1 MVMLGDYWGHG
12 ASAVM
17 AVIGVTWLRVG
28 MRVEAR
34 GEPAPVPEGQGPERR
49 MADVLEFPAPKLPS
63 EFEVFA
69 ERARLL
75 G

>member
-1 MVMLGDYWGHG
+1 MVMMSDYWGHG

-17 AVIGVTWLRVG
+17 AVIGAAW
-28 MRVEAR
+28 MRMAAR
-34 GEPAPVPEGQGPERR
+34 PEGSEPERQAPERR

-63 EFEVFA
+63 EFDVFA

>member
-1 MVMLGDYWGHG
+1 MVMMSDYWGHG

-17 AVIGVTWLRVG
+17 TVIGVAW
-28 MRVEAR
+28 MRMAAR
-34 GEPAPVPEGQGPERR
+34 PEGSVAEGQAPERR

-63 EFEVFA
+63 EFDVFA

>member
-28 MRVEAR
+28 AWR
-34 GEPAPVPEGQGPERR
+34 EPVPVPEGQGPERR
-49 MADVLEFPAPKLPS
+49 LADVLEFPAPKLPS

>member
-1 MVMLGDYWGHG
+1 MVMEMGAYWGHG
-12 ASAVM
+12 VSAVM
-17 AVIGVTWLRVG
+17 AVVGVAW
-28 MRVEAR
+28 MRAAR
-34 GEPAPVPEGQGPERR
+34 TGHPVLLDERHGEERR
-49 MADVLEFPAPKLPS
+49 LAQVLEFPAPKMPS